1 MKPLGNRPEI
11 TLIVDSEADAEAAKL
26 LIGVLGLV
34 QLEVVRSPEE
44 VASSSHTLISLQSE
58 PEGLFDFEGDV
69 LQLEDN
75 SNSVVRQ
82 ETLGE
87 FKRFTT
93 YAPSALTT
101 NSLSPVARFVQAA
114 FWLDQRL
121 FKASQPLS
129 DSELALWRFVC
140 GIAKQLGQGESVAW
154 DTICARIAEYQ
165 LSAEP
170 VSSDHQ
176 IPSDEVAGTFLEMLS
191 PVTRR
196 QVDDAGA

>member
-58 PEGLFDFEGDV
+58 PEGLFYFEGDV

-93 YAPSALTT
+93 YAPS
-101 NSLSPVARFVQAA
+101 
-114 FWLDQRL
+114 
-121 FKASQPLS
+121 
-129 DSELALWRFVC
+129 
-140 GIAKQLGQGESVAW
+140 
-154 DTICARIAEYQ
+154 
-165 LSAEP
+165 EP
-170 VSSDHQ
+170 SWV
-176 IPSDEVAGTFLEMLS
+176 L
-191 PVTRR
+191 
-196 QVDDAGA
+196 